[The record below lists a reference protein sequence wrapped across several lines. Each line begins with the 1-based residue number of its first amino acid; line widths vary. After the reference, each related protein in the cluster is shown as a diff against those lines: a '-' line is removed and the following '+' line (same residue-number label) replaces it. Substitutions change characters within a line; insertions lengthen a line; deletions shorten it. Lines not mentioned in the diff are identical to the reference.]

1 MAKSEKAYS
10 QYEKQAN
17 IFSTNLLIPT
27 NELRKVLAQK
37 KDHLKS
43 SGDPL
48 IRIRPEEYLNDLV
61 KREAADYF
69 GVSDDQT
76 LSYFIA
82 NEKIIF

>member
-1 MAKSEKAYS
+1 M
-10 QYEKQAN
+10 
-17 IFSTNLLIPT
+17 NLLIPT
-27 NELRKVLAQK
+27 NELIKVLAQK
-37 KDHLKS
+37 KNRLKS
-43 SGDPL
+43 SSDPL
-48 IRIRPEEYLNDLV
+48 IRIRSEEYLNDLV